1 VILGTELQLVLHTS
15 PYCPS
20 CPVTH
25 LCHEQNT
32 ARGCW
37 PEGPQHPNLLHP
49 TKRDFRERITEV
61 NGFDFDDIQAIDLKT
76 PPIPRYVPRIR
87 IGAGIGGYDLVA
99 AVGIALR
106 EVERLAANVRLR
118 GRPAKEILG
127 IPPGHA
133 LIVLGFEKDSFLEDA
148 WRPERRRSVLEAMR
162 DVQPDL
168 AVAWGFSVWYRHA
181 DGWVYPR
188 AEQLYSIKRSLV
200 TFANLQQLGIPAIPH
215 IYWGDAEDL
224 DRWARWLAA
233 NPTVSMIAVDL
244 QTADSCAD
252 WSLALRGLAYLRTKA
267 RRDLHLLANGPC
279 ALPRIRDLDKV
290 WPGCSV
296 TNFGAYFAAFFRYK
310 RRYGLQAWWADD
322 DVSRQVIFQDAVS
335 QYSTFLRRPDRP
347 DRPVFYGTATPY
359 RRESFESLPIVQPE
373 GVGTARPVDAVQ
385 LRLPILDV
393 RRTPSMVGV

>member
-1 VILGTELQLVLHTS
+1 MILGTELQLVLHTS

-37 PEGPQHPNLLHP
+37 PEVPQHPNLLHP

-61 NGFDFDDIQAIDLKT
+61 NGFDFDDVQALDLKT
-76 PPIPRYVPRIR
+76 PPIPRYIPRIR

-148 WRPERRRSVLEAMR
+148 WRPERRRSILEAMR
-162 DVQPDL
+162 AVRPDL
-168 AVAWGFSVWYRHA
+168 AVAWGFS
-181 DGWVYPR
+181 
-188 AEQLYSIKRSLV
+188 
-200 TFANLQQLGIPAIPH
+200 
-215 IYWGDAEDL
+215 
-224 DRWARWLAA
+224 
-233 NPTVSMIAVDL
+233 
-244 QTADSCAD
+244 
-252 WSLALRGLAYLRTKA
+252 
-267 RRDLHLLANGPC
+267 
-279 ALPRIRDLDKV
+279 RIRDLDKV

-310 RRYGLQAWWADD
+310 RRYGLHAWWADDD
-322 DVSRQVIFQDAVS
+322 DVSRQVIFQDAVR
-335 QYSTFLRRPDRP
+335 QYVTFLRRPDRP

-385 LRLPILDV
+385 LRLPILDD
-393 RRTPSMVGV
+393 RRTPSVVGV